1 MCKHSAAMRLL
12 ISCAG
17 PHPGIYACKRIDA
30 IKPKYSKI
38 LIPAILTVGLVY
50 LIPNIQPVLVHLGID
65 PSAGALTL
73 GRRVVGTALGLSL
86 AWLCCI
92 LIDVFVWQAMVE
104 RRTGQA
110 APRLLVAMLRVV
122 VVAMAI
128 SFIVAYVF
136 EQPLTGVLVSSGVVG
151 IVLGFALQRTIS
163 DFFSGIALNVERAYR
178 LGDWIEVDGVAGKV
192 VEINWR
198 ATHLLK
204 LDQVTVVLPNSYIA
218 ERSILNYNFPKPYF
232 RAELIIGLEY
242 GVPIP
247 DARRV
252 LLAGVR
258 AAAGVMDN
266 PPADVLCFEF
276 GNNAIGYRLRFYVAS
291 YAVMQEVINNVA
303 LSVNHHIYQAGMSVP
318 FPKRDVYIAKMP
330 PREIDRR
337 KDRAALLSRIEL
349 FADLNPEEIARIA
362 GGLKERKFVA
372 GQLIVTQGEPGTT
385 LYLVVDGLLEV
396 RVEDNGHSRKVA
408 QLEPGLFFG
417 EMSLLTGEP
426 RSATVLSVTGS
437 TLYELDRDV
446 MAPILQDRPG
456 LAETLS
462 RALAERKTQTQSHLQ
477 QRDGESDPATRRH
490 MAGDFLR
497 RIQGFFG
504 LNE

>member
-1 MCKHSAAMRLL
+1 MRK
-12 ISCAG
+12 
-17 PHPGIYACKRIDA
+17 GIDVDR
-30 IKPKYSKI
+30 PKYEKI
-38 LIPAILTVGLVY
+38 LLPALFTIALVY
-50 LIPNIQPVLVHLGID
+50 LIPNVQPALASVGIE
-65 PSAGALTL
+65 PTAGMLTVA
-73 GRRVVGTALGLSL
+73 RRAVGTTLGLSI
-86 AWLCCI
+86 AWLCCV
-92 LIDVFVWQAMVE
+92 LIDVFVWQAMVQ

-122 VVAMAI
+122 VMALAI

-163 DFFSGIALNVERAYR
+163 DFFSGIAMNVESAYR
-178 LGDWIEVDGVAGKV
+178 LGDWIEVDGVVGRV

-198 ATHLLK
+198 ATHLLR
-204 LDQVTVVLPNSYIA
+204 LDQVTVILPNSYIA
-218 ERSILNYNFPKPYF
+218 ERPVNNYNLPGAHF
-232 RAELIIGLEY
+232 RAEFTIGLEY

-252 LLAGVR
+252 LLAGAR
-258 AAAGVMDN
+258 SAQGVMEN
-266 PPADVLCFEF
+266 PSADVLCTEF
-276 GNNAIGYRLRFYVAS
+276 GNDSILYRIRFYVAS
-291 YAVMQEVINNVA
+291 YAQLQEVINNVA

-318 FPKRDVYIAKMP
+318 FPKRDVFIARMP

-337 KDRAALLSRIEL
+337 KDRAALLARIEL
-349 FADLNPEEIARIA
+349 FSDLSSDEISRIA
-362 GGLKERKFVA
+362 AGLAERKFTA
-372 GQLIVTQGEPGTT
+372 GQLIVSEGDPGTT
-385 LYLVVDGLLEV
+385 LYVVVDGLLEV
-396 RVEDNGHSRKVA
+396 RVEDHGQSRKVA
-408 QLEPGLFFG
+408 RLEPGHFFG

-426 RSATVLSVTGS
+426 RSATIVSVTGS

-446 MAPILQDRPG
+446 MAPILQDRPE

-462 RALAERKTQTQSHLQ
+462 RALAERKTQTETRLQ
-477 QRDGESDPATRRH
+477 TSDGPSDSAARRH
-490 MAGDFLR
+490 LAGDFLR